1 MFVISWLKLCSCAPL
16 FLSTGCYFGLER
28 PLHLI
33 SLTNPNTFMKTW
45 VTWHCPVWPPL
56 TCSSNGELWAPLALF
71 SDFSGTSYMAL
82 ALVTLQ
88 MQRSGMPKSTEHCNL
103 PGMSYSNDKAL
114 TDEPLGTKNLE
125 LRFLLCYF
133 EPLPFQL
140 YNRVDGL
147 PWWILAL

>member
-1 MFVISWLKLCSCAPL
+1 MFLHTSVFQYRVLLRPGTTSSLNLPDKSQYIYEN
-16 FLSTGCYFGLER
+16 LSHMTLSSMAS
-28 PLHLI
+28 PD
-33 SLTNPNTFMKTW
+33 
-45 VTWHCPVWPPL
+45 
-56 TCSSNGELWAPLALF
+56 CSSSGELWASLALF

-133 EPLPFQL
+133 KPLPFQL